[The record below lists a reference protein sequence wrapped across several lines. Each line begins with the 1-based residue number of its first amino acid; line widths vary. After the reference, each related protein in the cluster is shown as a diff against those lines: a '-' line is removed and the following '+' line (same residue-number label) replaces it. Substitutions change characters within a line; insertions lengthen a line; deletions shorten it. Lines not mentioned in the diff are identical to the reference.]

1 MPQYNEEQ
9 QARLIALPTAIL
21 MAVLAMGISDPEIRL
36 PDALEGMDFVIEVK
50 QAYPNNVLIQGIFED
65 TDYSLRVL
73 NLSTR
78 SDKEVIW
85 HGLRL
90 YIEHTSELLGVDNE
104 SREFRAFLAALVKK
118 LTEDVE
124 NGLFGDDHV
133 IVNAQREYLRTLEIQ
148 FSPVPPNLIYN
159 TLL

>member
-1 MPQYNEEQ
+1 MPQYTEEQ

-21 MAVLAMGISDPEIRL
+21 LAILAMRMSDPEIGL

-50 QAYPNNVLIQGIFED
+50 QAYSNNVLIQGIFED

-148 FSPVPPNLIYN
+148 FSPVTPNLIDN

>member
-21 MAVLAMGISDPEIRL
+21 LAVLAIKIPDPEIGL
-36 PDALEGMDFVIEVK
+36 QDALEGMDFVIEVK
-50 QAYPNNVLIQGIFED
+50 QAYPDNVLIQGIFAD

-73 NLSTR
+73 NLSTGLG
-78 SDKEVIW
+78 KEIIW
-85 HGLRL
+85 HELRL
-90 YIEHTSELLGVDNE
+90 YIENTSELLGVDNE
-104 SREFRAFLAALVKK
+104 SREFRAFLAAMVKK

-133 IVNAQREYLRTLEIQ
+133 IVKAQKEYLKTLEIQ
-148 FSPVPPNLIYN
+148 FSQVPPNSIAN